1 MPAFCDTPTLKEVLI
16 FWCLSL
22 KQQKCPAGPSKPVE
36 SYWCIPNLTCTRIT
50 IQLWDGWKR
59 LSGVCFHRGVFFHLL
74 MLTLPA
80 AMCERRKLGLQLAA
94 AATTVHLPTATLCIC
109 DLSTAYQ
116 TGENV
121 LLLQMTANK
130 KKNKKTNPQQIPRE
144 QEQLAT
150 SVHRVSWTVLLVDQ
164 DVERQIEGMW
174 SQGKVGWT
182 NLLDVA
188 NATL

>member
-130 KKNKKTNPQQIPRE
+130 KTNKKNKPSANSKRTRTTCNFSAQ
-144 QEQLAT
+144 
-150 SVHRVSWTVLLVDQ
+150 SVLNCPAGGSGCGETDRG
-164 DVERQIEGMW
+164 DVE
-174 SQGKVGWT
+174 SGKSR
-182 NLLDVA
+182 LD
-188 NATL
+188 